1 MLISSINYDR
11 FSKSNTISPRET
23 NIFTG
28 IRARGPCGGA
38 QSPIFRENP
47 IIPPATRSRAGLE
60 VGKRRE
66 KAKGKR
72 KKRGGRETRR
82 VCVCSNARYTS
93 VRVLCRELKEKRWHR
108 PGHNIVPDDINE
120 LLQRLNRSVAVAF
133 VTRK

>member
-1 MLISSINYDR
+1 MWWRTIAHLPR
-11 FSKSNTISPRET
+11 KSDNSARNAEQSGVGSWKETRE
-23 NIFTG
+23 G
-28 IRARGPCGGA
+28 ERK
-38 QSPIFRENP
+38 E
-47 IIPPATRSRAGLE
+47 E
-60 VGKRRE
+60 
-66 KAKGKR
+66 
-72 KKRGGRETRR
+72 KKRGKGNEAS